1 MQYIEKKRDI
11 FTLGK
16 EYYLAHCISSDLKMG
31 AGIAVPIAK
40 KYHLRNGIS
49 STGASTKHPTCIL
62 CNKVFNLITKS
73 KYYSKPTYDDLRAS
87 LECMKGLVI
96 ENEVKKLAMPKIG
109 CGLDRLQWGK
119 VREMIKEIFGD
130 LDIEIRVCYL

>member
-1 MQYIEKKRDI
+1 M
-11 FTLGK
+11 
-16 EYYLAHCISSDLKMG
+16 
-31 AGIAVPIAK
+31 
-40 KYHLRNGIS
+40 
-49 STGASTKHPTCIL
+49 
-62 CNKVFNLITKS
+62 FNLITKS